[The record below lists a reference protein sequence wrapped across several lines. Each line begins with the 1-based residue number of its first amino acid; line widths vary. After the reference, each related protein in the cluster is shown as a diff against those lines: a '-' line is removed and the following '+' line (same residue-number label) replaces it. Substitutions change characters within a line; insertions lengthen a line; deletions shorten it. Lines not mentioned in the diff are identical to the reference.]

1 MTEQLE
7 ACWRYF
13 QANRLDEAEACFGAL
28 VASGRELSGAYYGL
42 GLIRLHKRNEEAA
55 WKYFTRA
62 VDAEPTNINALLCL
76 ADLAATAGDRQMAI
90 SLYSG
95 VLVQKPDT
103 SSAISAIAELAGMA
117 ARSAGSA
124 DSAGSVPPRQI
135 ATDGGRGAARYDI
148 NEQRADM
155 INNVGRDQ
163 FLFQQRENFLREI
176 AATKTRARYLI
187 VAGFLLFVVGF
198 AMFASGILSFVSQG
212 PSINGLD
219 PSADFPTPFGDRVFG
234 VPLGVLGWSMSA
246 VGAVLAIVGIILHV
260 VATSRRKR
268 VDREFPNPG
277 SYGSYR

>member
-1 MTEQLE
+1 MDMQRNFGTPTLVVTSGGADLGRRIVMSHEQLVVGRDKSNDVRFDNPRVSRTHAVLRCRNGVVYVE
-7 ACWRYF
+7 DAGSSAGTFVNHEMVTSPR
-13 QANRLDEAEACFGAL
+13 RLRPGDVIA
-28 VASGRELSGAYYGL
+28 
-42 GLIRLHKRNEEAA
+42 
-55 WKYFTRA
+55 
-62 VDAEPTNINALLCL
+62 L
-76 ADLAATAGDRQMAI
+76 ADVRLRFEGA
-90 SLYSG
+90 
-95 VLVQKPDT
+95 PD
-103 SSAISAIAELAGMA
+103 I
-117 ARSAGSA
+117 
-124 DSAGSVPPRQI
+124 
-135 ATDGGRGAARYDI
+135 TDETRFEGPSTIPTIGGRGAARYDI

-198 AMFASGILSFVSQG
+198 AMFASGILSFISQV
-212 PSINGLD
+212 PSIDGLD

-268 VDREFPNPG
+268 VDREFPNPR